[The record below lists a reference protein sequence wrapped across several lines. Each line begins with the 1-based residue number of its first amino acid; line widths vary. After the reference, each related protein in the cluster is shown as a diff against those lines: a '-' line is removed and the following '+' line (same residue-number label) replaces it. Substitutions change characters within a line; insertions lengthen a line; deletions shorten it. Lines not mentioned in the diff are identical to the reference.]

1 MRQIIDS
8 TGIVILG
15 AKTDVIFQRGARGF
29 SLEEPIG
36 VLRGAPIGIVDIV
49 GDPSDG
55 IIREYPVLHT
65 YPQGTAPQLGVQA
78 VLHFLGLPPT
88 ALVATA
94 AGWRLGDREIPR
106 GVGSG
111 LLVNFVGTP
120 GSVSTYS
127 YASVVDDAE
136 TDLGEWD
143 MDVFEDLE
151 REGRFKD
158 KIVLVGTTIPEHQ
171 DLHATPFRDAE
182 AGTGAI
188 LTPEVE
194 IHAHAISTILSGAFI
209 RPLPRPLQYLWIF
222 FLGGIVVALAPNV
235 RGAWGAGLTGAL
247 AATALATAWFLFSRE
262 AIWLWSATPILSLGL
277 SYAGSTATLY
287 LAEEQEKAR
296 IRWMF
301 QQYVASSV
309 VDELIKHP
317 ELLALGGEERE
328 ISVLFTDVADFS
340 AISERMTPTDLVE
353 LLNEYLTAMTDIVL
367 EYGGIVDKYQ
377 GDCIMAE
384 FGVPVPLADHAAQAC
399 RAALVM
405 VAELERLR
413 GKWAAAGK
421 PMLHARLG
429 VNTGRVLVGNLGS
442 KRIMDYTVMGDH
454 VNLAS
459 RLEGANK
466 PYGTKIMVSEFTWD
480 VVKDEMV
487 GRELDRIRVKGK
499 EHPIGVYEIVCRRG
513 DGVAADT
520 AALLTGFEEAL
531 GRYKASRFAEAL
543 QAFQDLAQRFPAD
556 GPTRLYAERCQ
567 EYLDDPPPPGWD
579 GVYTMKTK

>member
-1 MRQIIDS
+1 M
-8 TGIVILG
+8 
-15 AKTDVIFQRGARGF
+15 
-29 SLEEPIG
+29 
-36 VLRGAPIGIVDIV
+36 
-49 GDPSDG
+49 
-55 IIREYPVLHT
+55 
-65 YPQGTAPQLGVQA
+65 
-78 VLHFLGLPPT
+78 
-88 ALVATA
+88 
-94 AGWRLGDREIPR
+94 
-106 GVGSG
+106 
-111 LLVNFVGTP
+111 NFVGTP

-367 EYGGIVDKYQ
+367 EYGGIVQKLRDQVVHVGVRTLRERIHAMEYERRQQPKPEGHRHKDPY
-377 GDCIMAE
+377 GRSPPGR
-384 FGVPVPLADHAAQAC
+384 GVPEYHLVELDKIVHGPFQSAAPA
-399 RAALVM
+399 R
-405 VAELERLR
+405 EP
-413 GKWAAAGK
+413 AAGT
-421 PMLHARLG
+421 L
-429 VNTGRVLVGNLGS
+429 
-442 KRIMDYTVMGDH
+442 
-454 VNLAS
+454 
-459 RLEGANK
+459 
-466 PYGTKIMVSEFTWD
+466 
-480 VVKDEMV
+480 
-487 GRELDRIRVKGK
+487 
-499 EHPIGVYEIVCRRG
+499 
-513 DGVAADT
+513 
-520 AALLTGFEEAL
+520 
-531 GRYKASRFAEAL
+531 
-543 QAFQDLAQRFPAD
+543 
-556 GPTRLYAERCQ
+556 
-567 EYLDDPPPPGWD
+567 
-579 GVYTMKTK
+579 